1 MEWEVQIMATNK
13 PEKKTKTKLIGSDA
27 NKTIPYAIVEAYKSL
42 RVQLT
47 SILKKK
53 NINVIA
59 VSSPNASEGKSTT
72 SVNIAIMLSQLN
84 KKVVLVDTD
93 ARRASIHQK
102 LKIDNDLGCLDVLSN
117 NAELEQVIKNYNPYL
132 DIITSGKSASNSS
145 ELFDSPEFDRM
156 LSELK
161 NKYDYVIVDTPPINL
176 VSDALVVSQKCDGL
190 LLIVRSTITT
200 YEAFNQ
206 TKMSVDHLNIN
217 LLGVIL
223 NGVGANTG
231 KYYRYKKYY
240 GYNRYHKYYK
250 YSNSYHKY

>member
-1 MEWEVQIMATNK
+1 MEWEVQIMATKK
-13 PEKKTKTKLIGSDA
+13 PEKKTKTKLIGSDT

-53 NINVIA
+53 NINVVA